1 VIRPSGGEALP
12 LSVVIPVYRG
22 EKTLAAVLDEL
33 ARYTLPSA
41 TPGGIE
47 YRIHD
52 VVLVHDNGPD
62 RSDLVMRELAELHPF
77 VKLVWLSR
85 NFGQHAATIAGIA
98 EAEGRW
104 VVTMD
109 EDGQHDPAAIGD
121 FLDAATVQRAGV
133 VYADFTNA
141 APHGLARAAASRG
154 SKKVLGRVFGTPD
167 STRFQSY
174 RMIRADMARQL
185 ASFAKTGVYLDV
197 ALSWVTNRVA
207 TVPTTL
213 RSDDAERASSY
224 RFGTLLAYFWRMVL
238 TSGTRGLR
246 LVSAAGAVLAGLG
259 LLLAVVLI
267 VAVATGAQTGVEGW
281 ASLMVAILLCT
292 GAILGS
298 LGVIAE
304 YIGVSLNVAMGRPLY
319 LVVDDPETVM
329 VDDPEPVMVDD
340 AAAGAVR
347 RGTRPP
353 R

>member
-1 VIRPSGGEALP
+1 MP

-22 EKTLAAVLDEL
+22 EKTLAAVVGEL
-33 ARYTLPSA
+33 APYTSPTM
-41 TPGGIE
+41 TPGGIR
-47 YRIHD
+47 YRIAD

-62 RSDLVMRELAELHPF
+62 QSDRIMRDLAALHPF
-77 VKLVWLSR
+77 VKVVWLSR

-98 EAEGRW
+98 RAEGRW
-104 VVTMD
+104 IVTMD

-121 FLDAATVQRAGV
+121 FLDAATAARAGV

-141 APHGLARAAASRG
+141 SPHGLARAAASRN
-154 SKKVLGRVFGTPD
+154 SKRLLGRVFGTPD
-167 STRFQSY
+167 STKFQSY

-185 ASFAKTGVYLDV
+185 ASFAKTGVYFDV
-197 ALSWVTNRVA
+197 ALSWVTNRVV

-213 RSDDAERASSY
+213 RSDDERVSSY
-224 RFGTLLAYFWRMVL
+224 RLGSLLAYFWRMVL

-246 LVSAAGAVLAGLG
+246 IVSITGALLAAIGVVLAI
-259 LLLAVVLI
+259 VLVI
-267 VAVATGAQTGVEGW
+267 AVASGANAGVEGW
-281 ASLMVAILLCT
+281 SSLMVALLICT

-329 VDDPEPVMVDD
+329 VDE
-340 AAAGAVR
+340 GAPTLPLDSVVS
-347 RGTRPP
+347 GGMASDEDSLA
-353 R
+353 